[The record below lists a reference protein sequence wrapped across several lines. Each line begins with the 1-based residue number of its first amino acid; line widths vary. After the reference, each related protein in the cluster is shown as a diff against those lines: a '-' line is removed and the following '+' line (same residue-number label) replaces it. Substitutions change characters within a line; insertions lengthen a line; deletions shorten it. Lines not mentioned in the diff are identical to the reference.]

1 MAGII
6 SQLERD
12 TEKVGEM
19 ENREQGEVT
28 RAQLLREAE
37 CPVCLQEM
45 VSCITRQSVLGSSFC

>member
-6 SQLERD
+6 SQLER
-12 TEKVGEM
+12 EERAGEA
-19 ENREQGEVT
+19 RGKPGEVT

-45 VSCITRQSVLGSSFC
+45 VHINIMINRMISTKS